1 MGFSRNVGFLPRP
14 CFGDPWC
21 WSVVGAPT
29 SHLPQAPPPTQR
41 QLLTGPMGSAGG
53 SPTKFGKSPATQP
66 HVIYDAALPNDIL
79 LGRGKSIQNRPAN
92 VRFREM
98 LDISTLRSTLQVE
111 MVPKLFFR
119 HIYGTSHERRRWPV
133 SQGIKRWRLG

>member
-98 LDISTLRSTLQVE
+98 LDKHLEKHATGGNGAKAIFSTYIWYIS
-111 MVPKLFFR
+111 
-119 HIYGTSHERRRWPV
+119 
-133 SQGIKRWRLG
+133 